1 MLPTVSVRRI
11 LLAQVGKRFK
21 AERVR
26 PPTLLLLLLLL
37 LSVCDVDGRGG
48 RCDASLSS
56 EEEGEGERLVMQS

>member
-26 PPTLLLLLLLL
+26 PPTLLLLLL